1 MYAASVPGNAVS
13 PGFFNPAGKQE
24 HRHTERAD
32 KAITSNCQGGWEP
45 CQEASD
51 VPPPSAWKRRKDEI
65 WICLRC
71 ESSTRAL
78 FVCLAGPSIDLSL
91 RLGGRSIAGLRAK
104 ANTLHLL
111 GVGSK
116 RPATASCK
124 TVTRVKGWMEADVR
138 RGSVSLRSLECQ
150 IKQFTVQA

>member
-1 MYAASVPGNAVS
+1 MLHLCPGTLFLQASSIQPGSRSTATPRGLTRQSHQTAKGDGSRVRRR
-13 PGFFNPAGKQE
+13 PTF
-24 HRHTERAD
+24 
-32 KAITSNCQGGWEP
+32 
-45 CQEASD
+45 
-51 VPPPSAWKRRKDEI
+51 PPPSAWKRRKDEI

-116 RPATASCK
+116 RPATASCE
-124 TVTRVKGWMEADVR
+124 TVTRMKGWMEADVR

-150 IKQFTVQA
+150 MKQFTVQA